1 MSNGRIYVNGFNLQL
16 NEVAMIDFNENSQT
30 GTQQVVKVAV
40 MYDALK
46 MMYKSLGEAIE
57 QHDKKLHELQ
67 RNKENM
73 N

>member
-1 MSNGRIYVNGFNLQL
+1 MSLYVNGFNMQL

-30 GTQQVVKVAV
+30 GMEKVIKIV
-40 MYDALK
+40 CTYDTLK
-46 MMYKSLGEAIE
+46 LFHKIMGDVIE

-67 RNKENM
+67 RSKENM